1 MNMPAIKTEP
11 VSAVAAPKT
20 APVATPAPLPQ
31 PPTTGGGGP
40 SPFPLPLFGLLGL
53 LLLCGASVVAW
64 RAFDNA
70 SEMPQRER

>member
-1 MNMPAIKTEP
+1 VPEVVISYTLP
-11 VSAVAAPKT
+11 P
-20 APVATPAPLPQ
+20 APVATPTPLPQ

-53 LLLCGASVVAW
+53 LLLCSAFGVAW

-70 SEMPQRER
+70 REMPADER